1 MILRYYRGFSVLIF
15 VALTVCY
22 TPARAERIRVASS
35 SPSLT
40 ARLPH
45 FVAHAEGFFTREGL
59 QVESIVVRN
68 DAIILAALAAG
79 EFDYVETGAPAA
91 VNAIARGLPFVI
103 TGGFR
108 SRLDYLLIGRK
119 GLSSTADLKG
129 AKIGATGAGG
139 LSESVILAGMKKL
152 GYQRDRDYTVLY
164 VGNSPLRMIAL
175 EQGRIDASIFSP
187 QQQLVLTQK
196 GYSVIVDVG
205 RLLPDI
211 PALLLSTT
219 RDKIKSN
226 PDQIVRFLRAIS
238 QAMNL
243 IKTDPD
249 RAIEDARKQ
258 RYGGDLKL
266 ERETLKY
273 YYDGFNIAF
282 SAANVESL
290 IDLMGIKT
298 QMKPADFF
306 DASFGEKARGN

>member
-129 AKIGATGAGG
+129 AKIGATGA
-139 LSESVILAGMKKL
+139 
-152 GYQRDRDYTVLY
+152 
-164 VGNSPLRMIAL
+164 
-175 EQGRIDASIFSP
+175 
-187 QQQLVLTQK
+187 
-196 GYSVIVDVG
+196 
-205 RLLPDI
+205 
-211 PALLLSTT
+211 
-219 RDKIKSN
+219 
-226 PDQIVRFLRAIS
+226 
-238 QAMNL
+238 
-243 IKTDPD
+243 
-249 RAIEDARKQ
+249 
-258 RYGGDLKL
+258 
-266 ERETLKY
+266 
-273 YYDGFNIAF
+273 
-282 SAANVESL
+282 
-290 IDLMGIKT
+290 
-298 QMKPADFF
+298 
-306 DASFGEKARGN
+306 